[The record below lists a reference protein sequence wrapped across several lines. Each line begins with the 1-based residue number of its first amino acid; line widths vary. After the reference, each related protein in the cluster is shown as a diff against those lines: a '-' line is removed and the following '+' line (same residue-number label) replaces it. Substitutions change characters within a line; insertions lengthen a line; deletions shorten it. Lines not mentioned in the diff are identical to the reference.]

1 MRDPNDV
8 STIDIMSTL
17 IGYAR
22 VSTADQSLD
31 MQMDALKKAGCHQ
44 VFTDVASA
52 VKSVRPG
59 LEKALAYLR
68 EGDTLVVW
76 KIDRLGRSLAHLV
89 QTVDQLRERG
99 VAFRSLTDAGLDTT
113 TRNGKLLF
121 NLFATLA
128 EFERDLIRE
137 RTKAGLATAAAN
149 GRRGGRRP
157 VITPAKLDRALRL
170 IRDKKL
176 TVREAAAV
184 IGVGK
189 TALYEAIKATDKVHN
204 SEIEGVDQADL

>member
-8 STIDIMSTL
+8 GTIDIMSTL

-22 VSTADQSLD
+22 VSTTDQSLD
-31 MQMDALKKAGCHQ
+31 MQIDSLKKAGCHQ

-137 RTKAGLATAAAN
+137 RTKAGLATAAAK

-157 VITPAKLDRALRL
+157 VITSAKLERALRL
-170 IRDKKL
+170 IKDKNL

-189 TALYEAIKATDKVHN
+189 TALYEALKATGADHS
-204 SEIEGVDQADL
+204 SEIEGIEQADL

>member
-1 MRDPNDV
+1 MRDPNDPG
-8 STIDIMSTL
+8 TMDIGMTTL

-31 MQMDALKKAGCHQ
+31 MQIEALKKAGCHQ
-44 VFTDVASA
+44 VFTDVASGA
-52 VKSVRPG
+52 KAARPG

-76 KIDRLGRSLAHLV
+76 KIDRRPFASHLV
-89 QTVDQLRERG
+89 QTVDELRERG
-99 VAFRSLTDAGLDTT
+99 VAFRSLTDAGIDTA

-137 RTKAGLATAAAN
+137 RTKAGLATAAAR
-149 GRRGGRRP
+149 GRHGGRRP
-157 VITPAKLDRALRL
+157 VVTPAKLERARKLMA
-170 IRDKKL
+170 DKGL
-176 TVREAAAV
+176 TVREAAAAV
-184 IGVGK
+184 KVGK
-189 TALYEAIKATDKVHN
+189 TALYEALKDAGDGDRT
-204 SEIEGVDQADL
+204 EGDE

>member
-8 STIDIMSTL
+8 GTIDIMSTL

-31 MQMDALKKAGCHQ
+31 MQIDSLKKAGCHQ

-137 RTKAGLATAAAN
+137 RTKAGLATAAAK

-157 VITPAKLDRALRL
+157 VITSAKLDRALRL
-170 IRDKKL
+170 IRDKNL

-189 TALYEAIKATDKVHN
+189 TALYEALKATDTAHS
-204 SEIEGVDQADL
+204 SEIEGIERADL